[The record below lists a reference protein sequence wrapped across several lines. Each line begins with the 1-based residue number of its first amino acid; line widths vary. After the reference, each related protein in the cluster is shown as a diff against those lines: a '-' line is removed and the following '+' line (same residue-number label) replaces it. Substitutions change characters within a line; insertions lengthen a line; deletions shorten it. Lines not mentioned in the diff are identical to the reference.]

1 MHFLTL
7 TTLLT
12 LVQYLFFG
20 ALVAK
25 ARQSEQVTAP
35 AVQGSLLFN
44 TLYRVH
50 QNTLERLL
58 VFLPLLWMAAQFWPA
73 PLIAAWGGL
82 FLIARFVYWKGY
94 VKSPVDRKMG
104 NILTM
109 LVMAGLLVAN
119 LAGMARSQLGT

>member
-12 LVQYLFFG
+12 LIQYLFFG

-25 ARQSEQVTAP
+25 ARQSEQVSAP

-44 TLYRVH
+44 TLHRVH
-50 QNTLERLL
+50 QNTLERLI
-58 VFLPLLWMAAQFWPA
+58 VFLPLLWMAAQFWSA
-73 PLIAAWGGL
+73 PVIAAWGSL
-82 FLIARFVYWKGY
+82 FLVARFQYWKGY
-94 VKSPVDRKMG
+94 VKGPADRKTG

-109 LVMAGLLVAN
+109 VVIAVLLVAN
-119 LAGMARSQLGT
+119 LAGVVRSLSSS

>member
-35 AVQGSLLFN
+35 AVQGSLVFN
-44 TLYRVH
+44 TLHRVH

-73 PLIAAWGGL
+73 PLVAAWGAL
-82 FLIARFVYWKGY
+82 FLVARTLYWKGY
-94 VKSPVDRKMG
+94 VKSPADRKMG

-119 LAGMARSQLGT
+119 LAGMVRSQLSA